1 MEQPTQT
8 LGLIGGMSWHSSI
21 DYYRII
27 NSRVAEE
34 LGGHHSAD
42 LLMASLDF
50 DRIRRCQVAEDW
62 AEADRILAD
71 AARRL
76 EGAGAEAVL
85 ICTNLMH
92 KCAPAVEAAVDVPL
106 LHIGDA
112 VATAASR
119 LGATTLGIVGT
130 KWTMEEAF
138 YCERLAQHGIATVIP
153 DEPQRL
159 MIDRVIWDELT
170 QGIVTEESRR
180 AYAGVFED
188 LAARGADAI
197 VLACTEIQLLV
208 GADDSPVPVIDS
220 MASHAEYAAAHALGV
235 GAFAAS

>member
-1 MEQPTQT
+1 MEQRTRT
-8 LGLIGGMSWHSSI
+8 LGLIGGMSWHSTI

-42 LLMASLDF
+42 LLMDSLDF

-62 AEADRILAD
+62 AGADAILVD

-76 EGAGAEAVL
+76 EGAGAEAVM

-92 KCAPAVEAAVDVPL
+92 KCAPAVEAAVSVPL

-112 VATAASR
+112 VAGAAR
-119 LGATTLGIVGT
+119 RQGAATLGIIGT
-130 KWTMEEAF
+130 RWTMEEAF
-138 YCERLAQHGIATVIP
+138 YCERLAQHGIGTIIP
-153 DEPQRL
+153 DEAQRA

-170 QGIVTEESRR
+170 QGVVTDESRA
-180 AYAGVFED
+180 AYAAVCAD

-220 MASHAEYAAAHALGV
+220 MATHAEHAAAHALGTL
-235 GAFAAS
+235 ANA